1 MSEKNLF
8 GLLRLLANGACA
20 PLLAPQVAAQ
30 QVRTQVAAISHSLSW
45 TPGHLAFSHFS
56 GVGMTGTSEETP
68 VVAPKKEEV
77 VKLSNSFKE
86 ACVLTKS
93 ELVTDK
99 ENFYS
104 SHFVHIYLLS

>member
-1 MSEKNLF
+1 
-8 GLLRLLANGACA
+8 
-20 PLLAPQVAAQ
+20 
-30 QVRTQVAAISHSLSW
+30 
-45 TPGHLAFSHFS
+45 
-56 GVGMTGTSEETP
+56 MTGTSEETP

-99 ENFYS
+99 ENFYLCA
-104 SHFVHIYLLS
+104 HLLMGFDVHVIKDYQP